1 MATRQ
6 SNSDTAATEKTVQT
20 ANSGGGFL
28 RDNVRTL
35 GFIGFGLLVLVG
47 VVFFFVFGQGKEN
60 DRALVELAR
69 IRPYYEKG
77 EFAIAING
85 DSSKT
90 INGEKV
96 RGLRQIVDE
105 HKGTPAGK
113 IAALLL
119 GNSYLGVAQPAQAK
133 GPFDIATGA
142 EDHLVT
148 SAAHAGLASVAEAAN
163 RFDEAASEFAKAA
176 SEDRLELNTP
186 QYLLNAARNYERAGK
201 KDEAIEQYKT
211 VATRFPQAQANA
223 QAQLALARLG
233 VEV

>member
-1 MATRQ
+1 MAKRP
-6 SNSDTAATEKTVQT
+6 SNIDTAQTVET
-20 ANSGGGFL
+20 TTSGGGFL
-28 RDNVRTL
+28 RNNVRTL
-35 GFIGFGLLVLVG
+35 GFVGLGLIVLVG
-47 VVFFFVFGQGKEN
+47 VVFFFFLGQGKEN
-60 DRALVELAR
+60 DRALIELAR
-69 IRPYYEKG
+69 IRPYYERG
-77 EFAIAING
+77 EFNVAISG

-96 RGLRQIVDE
+96 RGLRQIVDD

-119 GNSYLGVAQPAQAK
+119 GNSYLGVGQPAQAK
-133 GPFDIATGA
+133 GPFDIAAGA
-142 EDHLVT
+142 DEHLVT

-163 RFDEAASEFAKAA
+163 RFEEAASEFAKAA

-201 KDEAIEQYKT
+201 KEDAIEQYKT